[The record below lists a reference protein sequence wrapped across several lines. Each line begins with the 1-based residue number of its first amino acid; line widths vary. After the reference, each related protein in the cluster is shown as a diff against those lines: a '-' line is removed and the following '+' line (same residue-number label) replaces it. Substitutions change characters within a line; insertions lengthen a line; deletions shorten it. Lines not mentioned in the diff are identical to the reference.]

1 MAETATT
8 LHALIQAGADE
19 ATALS
24 SPGGVPL
31 TFGALRALTENTVA
45 SSTRRESAVAIGS
58 PSFSTTA
65 RKWPPPSS
73 PSRRA
78 PPRRR

>member
-31 TFGALRALTENTVA
+31 TFGALRALTESTIASLNAQGIGVRDVA
-45 SSTRRESAVAIGS
+45 TTQSSLEEVFMSLLENGAEARR
-58 PSFSTTA
+58 
-65 RKWPPPSS
+65 
-73 PSRRA
+73 
-78 PPRRR
+78 